1 MNEAIRLPVTLL
13 TGFLGGG
20 KTTLLNRWLSQ
31 PEMRDTLVII
41 NEFGEISLDH
51 LLVAHQ
57 VDNTTVVELENGCLC
72 CQLRTDLK
80 QVLRDIQWRF
90 SRNGKRQFQRVVIET
105 SGVADP
111 APILHTLMQDTY
123 LAAAYQLDGIVTVV
137 DGALGES
144 VLDKYPEAVK
154 QVQMADILLLSKL
167 DVADVSMLQT
177 LKTRL
182 RKLNPQARL
191 LLPGFNSEQVPT
203 PALLFGSAG
212 EHGFPHWLPVLLQP
226 ALHGAETTTL
236 SLALDIPVPRLDF
249 EQWLEQLRG
258 FAAPGLLRFKGIFHL
273 ENEAA
278 PVAVHRVQHILGEP
292 EILRHWDASDR
303 CSRLVFITRDELN
316 HEIRQLLQPLARFA
330 SMHHES

>member
-1 MNEAIRLPVTLL
+1 MNEATRLPVTLL
-13 TGFLGGG
+13 TGFLGSG
-20 KTTLLNRWLSQ
+20 KTTLLNHWLLQ

-57 VDNTTVVELENGCLC
+57 LDSTVVMELSNGCLC

-80 QVLRDIQWRF
+80 QVLKDIQWRF

-111 APILHTLMQDTY
+111 APILHTLMRDTY

-137 DGALGES
+137 DGMLGETT
-144 VLDKYPEAVK
+144 LDKYPEAVK
-154 QVQMADILLLSKL
+154 QVQLADILLLSKL
-167 DVADVSMLQT
+167 DMTDVSMLQT

-182 RKLNPQARL
+182 HKLNPQAQL
-191 LLPGFNSEQVPT
+191 LLSDFNSGQVPT
-203 PALLFGSAG
+203 PALLFGST
-212 EHGFPHWLPVLLQP
+212 EERGFPHWLSALLQP
-226 ALHGAETTTL
+226 VLHGAEISTL
-236 SLALDIPVPRLDF
+236 SLALDRPVPRLDF
-249 EQWLEQLRG
+249 EQWLDHLRG

-278 PVAVHRVQHILGEP
+278 PVTVHRVQHVLGKP
-292 EILRHWDASDR
+292 EILRHWDASDQR
-303 CSRLVFITRDELN
+303 SRLVFITQDELD